1 VNPSGLSLKNHDNLL
16 NHKNLRQSYYPIIKG
31 KFCLQSVKGCTT
43 LGEVVN
49 CNSLSEHKVKNADF
63 EDKEDS
69 KDEEE

>member
-1 VNPSGLSLKNHDNLL
+1 MVNFYIQRG
-16 NHKNLRQSYYPIIKG
+16 
-31 KFCLQSVKGCTT
+31 KGCTAFA
-43 LGEVVN
+43 EVVN